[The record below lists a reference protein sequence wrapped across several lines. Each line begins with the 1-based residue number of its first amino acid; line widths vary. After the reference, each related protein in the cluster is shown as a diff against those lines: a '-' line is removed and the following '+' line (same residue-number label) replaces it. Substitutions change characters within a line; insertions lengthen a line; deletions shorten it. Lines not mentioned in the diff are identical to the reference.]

1 MMWWISADEWNRR
14 AHRDVR
20 TTMTRLRGPLSAA
33 AVSLIVLSA
42 CAGTTATPADGS
54 AGTGSSGPVAGEAPV
69 LQVRQ
74 MGGFA
79 PSSTRVTRLP
89 TVSVYDDGRVM
100 TQGPQ
105 LDIYPGPALPGL
117 QVQRIDP
124 AAVDTLIDKAVAAG
138 VKSGADL
145 GRPPVADAPT
155 TRFTVVTKAG
165 TQTVDVIAL
174 AEAVADQG
182 GMTAAQKAG
191 RAKLAT
197 LLNELTDLPA
207 TLGSAGAAAAEP
219 YVPTALAAVAHPFV
233 ANDDPALS
241 GQPALPWPG
250 PALPGQ
256 SLGAGLELGC
266 VTVTGDQ
273 LARVL
278 AAVRQANT
286 ATAWA
291 SGGKQWSVTFRPL
304 LPEETGCED
313 LRAAE

>member
-1 MMWWISADEWNRR
+1 
-14 AHRDVR
+14 
-20 TTMTRLRGPLSAA
+20 MTRLRGPLSAA
-33 AVSLIVLSA
+33 AVSLILLSA
-42 CAGTTATPADGS
+42 CARTTATTAADGT
-54 AGTGSSGPVAGEAPV
+54 AGTGSSGSVAGEAPV
-69 LQVRQ
+69 LQVKQ
-74 MGGFA
+74 TGGFV
-79 PSSTRVTRLP
+79 PSSTHVTRLP
-89 TVSVYDDGRVM
+89 TVNVYDDGRVI

-105 LDIYPGPALPGL
+105 IAIYPGPALPSL

-155 TRFTVVTKAG
+155 TRFTAVTKAG

-174 AEAVADQG
+174 AEAPAEQS

-197 LLNELTDLPA
+197 LLKELTDLPA

-219 YVPTALAAVAHPFV
+219 YVPTALAAVATPFV
-233 ANDDPALS
+233 ANDDPVLS
-241 GQPALPWPG
+241 GRPAVPWPG
-250 PALPGQ
+250 PALPGE

-273 LARVL
+273 LVPVL
-278 AAVRQANT
+278 TAARQANT
-286 ATAWA
+286 ATAWS

-313 LRAAE
+313 LKAAE